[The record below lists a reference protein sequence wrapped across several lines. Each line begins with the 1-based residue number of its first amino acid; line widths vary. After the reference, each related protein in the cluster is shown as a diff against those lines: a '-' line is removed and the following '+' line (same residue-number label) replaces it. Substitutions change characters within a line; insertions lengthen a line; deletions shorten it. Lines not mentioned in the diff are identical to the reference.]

1 MISITR
7 AGIVILVLL
16 MASQQPITALADSD
30 NTAAKNITIKHD
42 FIGEELNELDSWGG
56 LVRIDETSKQ
66 FLFDEGL
73 SPYQVVKLPAVTT
86 PYIMRAELTYPG
98 VRDNGILW
106 ASVLLLD
113 STGNVI
119 GKVVTP
125 KDKEGKLMTLSS
137 RIKIE
142 IDPAKVFF
150 VVFYSNSADIGKM
163 TTVAWTRA
171 NDTLYAKTRFS
182 QFGELQ
188 IYLVKSTTKCRFS
201 SNLEKCQPH

>member
-1 MISITR
+1 MISVTR
-7 AGIVILVLL
+7 VGIMILALL
-16 MASQQPITALADSD
+16 MIGQQPITALAEID
-30 NTAAKNITIKHD
+30 NTAAKNISIKHD

-73 SPYQVVKLPAVTT
+73 SPYEVVKLPAVTT

-125 KDKEGKLMTLSS
+125 KDKEGKLLTLSS

-150 VVFYSNSADIGKM
+150 VVFYSNSADVGKM
-163 TTVAWTRA
+163 TTVAWTRV

-182 QFGELQ
+182 QLGELQ

>member
-7 AGIVILVLL
+7 AGIMILVLL
-16 MASQQPITALADSD
+16 IAGQQPVTALADTDDS
-30 NTAAKNITIKHD
+30 AAKNITIKHD
-42 FIGEELNELDSWGG
+42 FIGEELNELDNWGG

-66 FLFDEGL
+66 FMFDEGL

-125 KDKEGKLMTLSS
+125 KDKEGKLLTLSS
-137 RIKIE
+137 RIKVE
-142 IDPAKVFF
+142 IDPAEVFF

-163 TTVAWTRA
+163 TSVAWTRV
-171 NDTLYAKTRFS
+171 NDTLYAETRFS

-201 SNLEKCQPH
+201 SNLEKCQPQ